1 MNSWTRKLRM
11 GMVGGGPGAFIG
23 AVHRIAAVL
32 DGQVELVAG
41 VFSRDWDR
49 TRLTGER
56 LYLDPARVYRS
67 YQEMAAAESKLPP
80 GTRIDFVTIVTQ
92 NDAHFAPARAFLEA
106 GFHVVCEKPL
116 TFTLREAEEL
126 ARLVEKSALV
136 FALTHNYAGYPL
148 VRQARHL
155 FTSGELGV
163 VRKVL
168 VEYLQ
173 DWLVEP
179 LEKRGSRQAS
189 WRTNP
194 AEAGVGGAVGDIGT
208 HAFNLVEYVTG
219 DVVTAICADKSIF
232 LPDRTLDEDINAL
245 LRLKGGGK
253 GVLTVS
259 QIATGEENGLRLRAY
274 GSRGA
279 ILWDQEN
286 PNYLRLY
293 RHGRPR
299 ETLTRGRQEY
309 LASAA
314 MEATRIPW
322 GHPEGYLEAFANIY
336 IGAIDA
342 IRRHIDGKPMSRAE
356 YEFPTVHDGVRGM
369 RFISKAIE
377 SADGGAVWV
386 TI

>member
-1 MNSWTRKLRM
+1 M

-23 AVHRIAAVL
+23 AVHRTAAAL

-41 VFSRDWDR
+41 VFSRDWNG
-49 TRLTGER
+49 TRLTGEQ

-67 YQEMAAAESKLPP
+67 YQEMAAAEAKLPP
-80 GTRIDFVTIVTQ
+80 GTRIDFVAIVTP
-92 NDAHFAPARAFLEA
+92 NDAHFAPARAFLDA

-116 TFTLREAEEL
+116 TFTLQEAEEL
-126 ARLVEKSALV
+126 ARIVEQSGLV
-136 FALTHNYAGYPL
+136 FALTHNYTGYPL
-148 VRQARHL
+148 VRHARHL
-155 FTSGELGV
+155 FTSGEMGV

-219 DVVTAICADKSIF
+219 DVVTAVCADKSIF

-245 LRLKGGGK
+245 LRFAGGGK

-259 QIATGEENGLRLRAY
+259 QIATGEENGLRLRVY
-274 GSRGA
+274 GSKGA
-279 ILWDQEN
+279 VLWEQEN

-299 ETLTRGRQEY
+299 ETLTRGRSEY
-309 LASAA
+309 LAPAA
-314 MEATRIPW
+314 MAATRIPW
-322 GHPEGYLEAFANIY
+322 GHPEGYLEGFANIY
-336 IGAIDA
+336 IGAIHA
-342 IRRHIDGKPMSRAE
+342 IRRHIDGNPMSRAE
-356 YEFPTVHDGVRGM
+356 YEFPSVHDGVRGM
-369 RFISKAIE
+369 RFIYKAIE
-377 SADGGAVWV
+377 SADSGAVWV
-386 TI
+386 TF

>member
-1 MNSWTRKLRM
+1 MTSWKRKLRM

-41 VFSRDWDR
+41 VFSRDWNG
-49 TRLTGER
+49 TRLTGEQ

-67 YQEMAAAESKLPP
+67 YQDMAAAEAKLPP
-80 GTRIDFVTIVTQ
+80 GTRIDFVSIVTP
-92 NDAHFAPARAFLEA
+92 NNAHYGPARAFLDA

-116 TFTLREAEEL
+116 AFTLQEAEEL
-126 ARLVEKSALV
+126 ARIVDQSALV
-136 FALTHNYAGYPL
+136 FALTHNYTGYPL
-148 VRQARHL
+148 VRHARHL
-155 FTSGELGV
+155 FTTGEMGV

-179 LEKRGSRQAS
+179 LEKSGSRQAS

-194 AEAGVGGAVGDIGT
+194 AEAGVGGAIGDIGT

-219 DVVTAICADKSIF
+219 DVVTAVCADKSIF

-245 LRLKGGGK
+245 LRLRGGGK

-259 QIATGEENGLRLRAY
+259 QIATGEENGLRLRVY

-279 ILWDQEN
+279 VSWEQEN

-299 ETLTRGRQEY
+299 ETLTRGRSEY
-309 LASAA
+309 LAPAA
-314 MEATRIPW
+314 MAATRIPW

-356 YEFPTVHDGVRGM
+356 YEFPTVDDGVRGM
-369 RFISKAIE
+369 RFIDKAIE

-386 TI
+386 TL

>member
-1 MNSWTRKLRM
+1 M
-11 GMVGGGPGAFIG
+11 GMVGGGAGAFIG

-32 DGQVELVAG
+32 DGQIELVAG

-49 TRLTGER
+49 TRLTGEQ

-67 YQEMAAAESKLPP
+67 YQDMAAAEANLPP

-92 NDAHFAPARAFLEA
+92 NDAHFAPARAFLDA

-116 TFTLREAEEL
+116 AFTLQEAEEL

-136 FALTHNYAGYPL
+136 FALTHNYTGYPL

-155 FTSGELGV
+155 FTSGEMGV

-194 AEAGVGGAVGDIGT
+194 AEAGIGGAVGDIGT

-219 DVVTAICADKSIF
+219 DVVTAVCADKSIF

-259 QIATGEENGLRLRAY
+259 QIATGEENGLRLRVY

-279 ILWDQEN
+279 ILWEQEN

-293 RHGRPR
+293 RHGQPR
-299 ETLTRGRQEY
+299 ETLTRGQPGY
-309 LASAA
+309 LAPAA

-336 IGAIDA
+336 IGAIQA

-356 YEFPTVHDGVRGM
+356 YEFPTVEDGVRGM
-369 RFISKAIE
+369 RFIYKAIE

>member
-1 MNSWTRKLRM
+1 MTSWKRKLRM
-11 GMVGGGPGAFIG
+11 GMIGGGPGAFIG
-23 AVHRIAAVL
+23 GVHRIAAVL

-49 TRLTGER
+49 TRLTGEQ

-67 YQEMAAAESKLPP
+67 YPEMAAAEAKLPP

-92 NDAHFAPARAFLEA
+92 NDAHFAPARAFLDA

-116 TFTLREAEEL
+116 AFTLQEAEEL
-126 ARLVEKSALV
+126 ARIVEQSELV
-136 FALTHNYAGYPL
+136 FALTHNYTGYPL

-155 FTSGELGV
+155 FMSGELGV

-179 LEKRGSRQAS
+179 LEKSGSRQAS

-194 AEAGVGGAVGDIGT
+194 AEAGIGGAVGDIGT
-208 HAFNLVEYVTG
+208 HAFHLVEYVTG
-219 DVVTAICADKSIF
+219 DVVTAVCADKSIF

-245 LRLKGGGK
+245 LRLRGGGK

-259 QIATGEENGLRLRAY
+259 QIATGEENGLRLRVY

-279 ILWDQEN
+279 VLWEQEN

-299 ETLTRGRQEY
+299 ETLTRGRSEY
-309 LASAA
+309 LAPAA
-314 MEATRIPW
+314 MAATRIPW

-336 IGAIDA
+336 IGAIHA

-369 RFISKAIE
+369 RFIYKAIE

>member
-1 MNSWTRKLRM
+1 M

-41 VFSRDWDR
+41 VFSRDRDR
-49 TRLTGER
+49 TRLTGEQ

-67 YQEMAAAESKLPP
+67 YQEMAAAEANLPP

-92 NDAHFAPARAFLEA
+92 NDAHFAPARAFLDA

-116 TFTLREAEEL
+116 ALTLQEAEEL

-136 FALTHNYAGYPL
+136 FALTHNYTGYPL

-155 FTSGELGV
+155 FTSGEMGV

-194 AEAGVGGAVGDIGT
+194 AEAGIGGAVGDIGT

-219 DVVTAICADKSIF
+219 DVVTAVCADKSIF

-245 LRLKGGGK
+245 LRLRGGGK

-259 QIATGEENGLRLRAY
+259 QIATGEENGLRLRVY

-279 ILWDQEN
+279 VSWEQEN

-299 ETLTRGRQEY
+299 ETLTRGRSEY
-309 LASAA
+309 LAPAA
-314 MEATRIPW
+314 MAATRIPW

-342 IRRHIDGKPMSRAE
+342 IRRHIDGKPMNRAE
-356 YEFPTVHDGVRGM
+356 YEFPTVDDGVRGM
-369 RFISKAIE
+369 RFIDKAIE

-386 TI
+386 TL

>member
-1 MNSWTRKLRM
+1 M

-41 VFSRDWDR
+41 VFSRDLDR
-49 TRLTGER
+49 TRLTGEQ

-67 YQEMAAAESKLPP
+67 YQDMAAAEANLPP

-92 NDAHFAPARAFLEA
+92 NDAHFAPARAFLDA

-116 TFTLREAEEL
+116 AFTLQEAEEL

-136 FALTHNYAGYPL
+136 FALTHNYTGYPL

-155 FTSGELGV
+155 FTSGEMGV

-194 AEAGVGGAVGDIGT
+194 AEAGIGGAVGDIGT

-219 DVVTAICADKSIF
+219 DVVTAVCADKSIF

-259 QIATGEENGLRLRAY
+259 QIATGEENGLRLRVY

-279 ILWDQEN
+279 ILWEQEN

-293 RHGRPR
+293 RHGQPR
-299 ETLTRGRQEY
+299 ETLTRGRPEY
-309 LASAA
+309 LAPAA

-336 IGAIDA
+336 IGAIQA
-342 IRRHIDGKPMSRAE
+342 IRRHLDGRPMSRAE
-356 YEFPTVHDGVRGM
+356 YEFPTVDDGVRGM
-369 RFISKAIE
+369 RFIYKAIE
-377 SADGGAVWV
+377 SADSGAVWV

>member
-1 MNSWTRKLRM
+1 MTFWTRKLRM

-23 AVHRIAAVL
+23 AVHRVAAVL
-32 DGQVELVAG
+32 DGQAELVAG
-41 VFSRDWDR
+41 VFSRDWDS
-49 TRLTGER
+49 TRLTGEQ

-67 YQEMAAAESKLPP
+67 YQDMAAGEAKLPP

-92 NDAHFAPARAFLEA
+92 NNAHFAPARAFLDA

-116 TFTLREAEEL
+116 AFTLQEAEEL
-126 ARLVEKSALV
+126 ARIVEQRALV
-136 FALTHNYAGYPL
+136 FALTHNYTGYPL
-148 VRQARHL
+148 VRHARHL
-155 FTSGELGV
+155 FTSGEMGV

-179 LEKRGSRQAS
+179 LETRGSRQAS

-208 HAFNLVEYVTG
+208 HAFNLLEYVTG
-219 DVVTAICADKSIF
+219 DMVTAVCADKSIF

-245 LRLKGGGK
+245 LRLRGGGK

-259 QIATGEENGLRLRAY
+259 QVATGEENGLRLRVY

-279 ILWDQEN
+279 VLWEQEN

-299 ETLTRGRQEY
+299 ETLTRGRSEY
-309 LASAA
+309 LAPVA
-314 MEATRIPW
+314 MAATRIPW

-336 IGAIDA
+336 VGAIQA

-369 RFISKAIE
+369 RFIHKAIE

>member
-49 TRLTGER
+49 TRLTGEQ

-67 YQEMAAAESKLPP
+67 YQDMASAEAKLPP

-116 TFTLREAEEL
+116 AFTLQEAEEL
-126 ARLVEKSALV
+126 ARIVEKSALV
-136 FALTHNYAGYPL
+136 FALTHNYTGYPL

-155 FTSGELGV
+155 FTSGEMGV

-194 AEAGVGGAVGDIGT
+194 AEAGVGGAVADIGT

-245 LRLKGGGK
+245 IRLKGGGK

-274 GSRGA
+274 GSSGA
-279 ILWDQEN
+279 ILWEQEN

-299 ETLTRGRQEY
+299 ETLTRGRHEY
-309 LASAA
+309 LAPAA
-314 MEATRIPW
+314 MEATRIPS

-336 IGAIDA
+336 IGAIHA

-369 RFISKAIE
+369 RFIDKAIE

>member
-336 IGAIDA
+336 IGAIQA

-356 YEFPTVHDGVRGM
+356 YEFPTVDDGVRGM
-369 RFISKAIE
+369 RFIYKAIE